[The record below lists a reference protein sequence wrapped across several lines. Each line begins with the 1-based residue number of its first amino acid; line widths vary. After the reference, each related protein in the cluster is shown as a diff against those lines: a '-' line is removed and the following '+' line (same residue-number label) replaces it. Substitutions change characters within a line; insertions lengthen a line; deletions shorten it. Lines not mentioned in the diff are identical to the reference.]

1 MKMYHKLLKTAVGGL
16 IGLASCQVLSAP
28 ADLSV
33 KSISVPAYNLISD
46 TLIEI
51 TPQVKGKRNE
61 FMMQLVCDLARGGR
75 NQQEVNQI
83 LKQNNIDAKAIPLQG
98 NALSLLVNNDK
109 EQQQTACASFVATS
123 IFFPANNSVFFDKK
137 NDEKNSE
144 PARLNQEAFAREM
157 KVRMSIAQATAQF
170 YAVIANN
177 LKKDKN
183 MSWADYQQDVAS
195 ITESYAA
202 EYLNSIKKIYNAN
215 QATYTPVAITI
226 DGLDVIDSRGLE
238 LVQTPNI
245 SVLKSRG
252 VDWLG
257 NGKILGKEYFV
268 EIRVIDSKSPVRATE
283 EKAAGKIK
291 RKSNY

>member
-1 MKMYHKLLKTAVGGL
+1 MLHKLLKVALCGL
-16 IGLASCQVLSAP
+16 ISLTSSLLCAAP

-33 KSISVPAYNLISD
+33 KSISVPAYNLITD
-46 TLIEI
+46 TLIGM

-61 FMMQLVCDLARGGR
+61 FMMQLVCDLARGSR
-75 NQQEVNQI
+75 SQQQVNEI
-83 LKQNNIDAKAIPLQG
+83 LKQNNVDVEGIPPAG
-98 NALSLLVNNDK
+98 NAMSLLVNNDK
-109 EQQQTACASFVATS
+109 RQQQTACVSFIATS
-123 IFFPANNSVFFDKK
+123 IFYPSDNSVFFNKKKDDKGVESASL
-137 NDEKNSE
+137 DHD
-144 PARLNQEAFAREM
+144 AFAREM

-183 MSWADYQQDVAS
+183 MTWVDHQQDVAN
-195 ITESYAA
+195 ITESYAP
-202 EYLNSIKKIYNAN
+202 EFLNSIKNIFNAN
-215 QATYTPVAITI
+215 QATYTPVAITV

-268 EIRVIDSKSPVRATE
+268 DIRVMDAKPV
-283 EKAAGKIK
+283 GKGK
-291 RKSNY
+291 TKK

>member
-1 MKMYHKLLKTAVGGL
+1 MYRQLLKTALGGL
-16 IGLASCQVLSAP
+16 ICLASCQALSAP

-46 TLIEI
+46 TLIAM

-61 FMMQLVCDLARGGR
+61 FMMQLVCDLARGGKS
-75 NQQEVNQI
+75 QQEVNQI
-83 LKQNNIDAKAIPLQG
+83 LKLNNLDAKSIPVQG
-98 NALSLLVNNDK
+98 NALSLLVNNDR
-109 EQQQTACASFVATS
+109 EQQQTACASFIATS
-123 IFFPANNSVFFDKK
+123 IFFPTSNSVFFDK
-137 NDEKNSE
+137 NSAEKSTE
-144 PARLNQEAFAREM
+144 PAKFNQDAFAREM

-177 LKKDKN
+177 LRKDKN
-183 MSWADYQQDVAS
+183 MSWSDYQQDVAS
-195 ITESYAA
+195 ITESYAP
-202 EYLNSIKKIYNAN
+202 EYLNSIRSIFNAN
-215 QATYTPVAITI
+215 QATYIPVAITL

-268 EIRVIDSKSPVRATE
+268 EIRVIDSNGPAKTPEA
-283 EKAAGKIK
+283 KAAGKPK
-291 RKSNY
+291 RKNNY

>member
-1 MKMYHKLLKTAVGGL
+1 M
-16 IGLASCQVLSAP
+16 
-28 ADLSV
+28 
-33 KSISVPAYNLISD
+33 
-46 TLIEI
+46 
-51 TPQVKGKRNE
+51 
-61 FMMQLVCDLARGGR
+61 
-75 NQQEVNQI
+75 NQI
-83 LKQNNIDAKAIPLQG
+83 LKQNNIDAKSIPSQG
-98 NALSLLVNNDK
+98 NPLSLLVNNDK

-123 IFFPANNSVFFDKK
+123 IFFPTDNSVFFDKK
-137 NDEKNSE
+137 SDGKSSE
-144 PARLNQEAFAREM
+144 PAQLNQEAFAREM

-183 MSWADYQQDVAS
+183 MSWVDYQQDVAN
-195 ITESYAA
+195 ITESYAS
-202 EYLNSIKKIYNAN
+202 EYLNSIKNIYSAN
-215 QATYTPVAITI
+215 QATYTPVAITV

-268 EIRVIDSKSPVRATE
+268 EIRVVDSTRTAKTPETDK
-283 EKAAGKIK
+283 KAAGKAK
-291 RKSNY
+291 RKNID

>member
-1 MKMYHKLLKTAVGGL
+1 MHHKLLKAALCGL
-16 IGLASCQVLSAP
+16 ISLTSSLACAAP

-33 KSISVPAYNLISD
+33 KSISVPAYNLITD
-46 TLIEI
+46 TLIAM

-61 FMMQLVCDLARGGR
+61 FMMQLVCDLARGSR
-75 NQQEVNQI
+75 NQQQVNEI
-83 LKQNNIDAKAIPLQG
+83 LKQNNVDIEGIPSQG
-98 NALSLLVNNDK
+98 NAMSLLVNNDRK
-109 EQQQTACASFVATS
+109 QQQTACVSFIATS
-123 IFFPANNSVFFDKK
+123 IFFPGDNSVFFNKK
-137 NDEKNSE
+137 QDEKSAE
-144 PARLNQEAFAREM
+144 PPSLDQAAFAREM

-183 MSWADYQQDVAS
+183 LSWADYQQDVAN
-195 ITESYAA
+195 ITESYAP
-202 EYLNSIKKIYNAN
+202 EFLKSIKNIFNAN
-215 QATYTPVAITI
+215 EATYTPVAITVN
-226 DGLDVIDSRGLE
+226 GLDVIDSRGLE

-268 EIRVIDSKSPVRATE
+268 DVRVIDANPAVKG
-283 EKAAGKIK
+283 KAKK
-291 RKSNY
+291 